1 MSEYVAL
8 IPAAG
13 VGARAQLKLAKQF
26 NLVGKKTIIEFAI
39 DPFLKDENC
48 KTIYVVVAEDT
59 EAWEAL
65 PISQHNK
72 IKTCIGASTRMLSV
86 LNGLQEIKEDEDKSI
101 LVAVHDAARPCLDLK
116 DLLGMMEKAQDE
128 IKEDGEGCY
137 LSYQPTESVNLI
149 KNEKV
154 QKSLDRNDVWLS
166 ATPQVFCLE
175 DLLSALSKANEDEKV
190 FTDEVS
196 AMLHYFNKDI
206 SIYPCNKTNIK
217 VTKKED
223 LETVEQYL
231 KLAGRI

>member
-116 DLLGMMEKAQDE
+116 DLLGLMEKAQDE

-196 AMLHYFNKDI
+196 ARLHYFNKDI

>member
-65 PISQHNK
+65 PISQQNK

-101 LVAVHDAARPCLDLK
+101 LVAVHDAARPCLDFK
-116 DLLGMMEKAQDE
+116 DLLGLMEKAQD
-128 IKEDGEGCY
+128 
-137 LSYQPTESVNLI
+137 
-149 KNEKV
+149 
-154 QKSLDRNDVWLS
+154 
-166 ATPQVFCLE
+166 
-175 DLLSALSKANEDEKV
+175 
-190 FTDEVS
+190 
-196 AMLHYFNKDI
+196 
-206 SIYPCNKTNIK
+206 
-217 VTKKED
+217 
-223 LETVEQYL
+223 
-231 KLAGRI
+231 

>member
-59 EAWEAL
+59 EAWDAL
-65 PISQHNK
+65 SVSQHNK
-72 IKTCIGASTRMLSV
+72 VKTCIGASARMLSV

-116 DLLGMMEKAQDE
+116 DLLGLMGKAQDE

-137 LSYQPTESVNLI
+137 LSYQPTESVNLV

-154 QKSLDRNDVWLS
+154 QKSLDRNNVWLS

-175 DLLSALSKANEDEKV
+175 DLLSALTKANDDEKV

-196 AMLHYFNKDI
+196 AMLHYFKKDI

>member
-59 EAWEAL
+59 EAWDAL

-86 LNGLQEIKEDEDKSI
+86 LNGLQEIKEDEDKST

-116 DLLGMMEKAQDE
+116 DLLGLMEKAQDE

-196 AMLHYFNKDI
+196 AMLHYFKKDI

>member
-1 MSEYVAL
+1 
-8 IPAAG
+8 
-13 VGARAQLKLAKQF
+13 
-26 NLVGKKTIIEFAI
+26 
-39 DPFLKDENC
+39 
-48 KTIYVVVAEDT
+48 
-59 EAWEAL
+59 
-65 PISQHNK
+65 
-72 IKTCIGASTRMLSV
+72 
-86 LNGLQEIKEDEDKSI
+86 
-101 LVAVHDAARPCLDLK
+101 VHDAARPCLDLK
-116 DLLGMMEKAQDE
+116 DLLGLMEKAQDE

-196 AMLHYFNKDI
+196 AMLHYFKKDI

>member
-116 DLLGMMEKAQDE
+116 DLLGLMEKAQDE
-128 IKEDGEGCY
+128 SKEDGEGCY

-175 DLLSALSKANEDEKV
+175 DLSSALSKANEDEKV

>member
-39 DPFLKDENC
+39 DPFLKDENF

-59 EAWEAL
+59 DAWEAL
-65 PISQHNK
+65 SISQHNK
-72 IKTCIGASTRMLSV
+72 VKTCIGASTRMLSV
-86 LNGLQEIKEDEDKSI
+86 LNGLKEIKEDEDKSI

-116 DLLGMMEKAQDE
+116 DLLGLMSKAQDE

-137 LSYQPTESVNLI
+137 LSYQPSESVNLV

-154 QKSLDRNDVWLS
+154 QKSLDRNNVWLS

-175 DLLSALSKANEDEKV
+175 DLLSALTKANDDEKV

-196 AMLHYFNKDI
+196 AMLHYFKKDI

>member
-1 MSEYVAL
+1 
-8 IPAAG
+8 
-13 VGARAQLKLAKQF
+13 
-26 NLVGKKTIIEFAI
+26 
-39 DPFLKDENC
+39 LKDENC

-59 EAWEAL
+59 EAWDAL
-65 PISQHNK
+65 SISQHNK
-72 IKTCIGASTRMLSV
+72 VKTCIGASTRMLSV

-116 DLLGMMEKAQDE
+116 DLLGLMGKAQDE

-137 LSYQPTESVNLI
+137 LSYQPTESVNLV

-154 QKSLDRNDVWLS
+154 QKSLDRNNVWLS

-175 DLLSALSKANEDEKV
+175 DLLSALTKANDDEKV

-196 AMLHYFNKDI
+196 AMLHYFKKDI

>member
-48 KTIYVVVAEDT
+48 KTIYVVIAEDT

-72 IKTCIGASTRMLSV
+72 VKTCIGASTRMLSV

-116 DLLGMMEKAQDE
+116 DLLGLMNKAQDE

-137 LSYQPTESVNLI
+137 LSYQPTESINLV

-154 QKSLDRNDVWLS
+154 QKSLDRNNVWLS

-175 DLLSALSKANEDEKV
+175 DLLSALNKANDEEKV

-196 AMLHYFNKDI
+196 AMLHYFKKDI

>member
-1 MSEYVAL
+1 M
-8 IPAAG
+8 
-13 VGARAQLKLAKQF
+13 
-26 NLVGKKTIIEFAI
+26 
-39 DPFLKDENC
+39 KDENC

-65 PISQHNK
+65 SISQHNK
-72 IKTCIGASTRMLSV
+72 VKTCIGASTRMLSV

-116 DLLGMMEKAQDE
+116 DLLGLMSKAQDE

-137 LSYQPTESVNLI
+137 LSYQPSESVNLV

-154 QKSLDRNDVWLS
+154 QKSLDRNNVWLS

-175 DLLSALSKANEDEKV
+175 DLLSALTKANDDEKV

-196 AMLHYFNKDI
+196 AMLHYFKKDI

>member
-116 DLLGMMEKAQDE
+116 DLLGLMEKAQDE
-128 IKEDGEGCY
+128 IKEDGQGCY
-137 LSYQPTESVNLI
+137 LSYQPSESVNLI

-175 DLLSALSKANEDEKV
+175 DLLSALSKANDDEKV
-190 FTDEVS
+190 FTDEAVS
-196 AMLHYFNKDI
+196 YTHLTL
-206 SIYPCNKTNIK
+206 PTK
-217 VTKKED
+217 VT
-223 LETVEQYL
+223 V
-231 KLAGRI
+231 

>member
-48 KTIYVVVAEDT
+48 RTIYVVVAEDT

-72 IKTCIGASTRMLSV
+72 VKTCIGASTRMLSV

-116 DLLGMMEKAQDE
+116 DLLGLMAKAQDE

-137 LSYQPTESVNLI
+137 LSYQPTESINLV

-154 QKSLDRNDVWLS
+154 QKSLDRNNVWLS

-175 DLLSALSKANEDEKV
+175 DLLSALTKANDEEKV

-196 AMLHYFNKDI
+196 AMLHYYKKDI

>member
-59 EAWEAL
+59 EAWDAL

-116 DLLGMMEKAQDE
+116 DLLGLMEKAQDE

>member
-13 VGARAQLKLAKQF
+13 IGARAQLKLAKQF
-26 NLVGKKTIIEFAI
+26 NLVGKKTIIEFAL

-65 PISQHNK
+65 SISQHNK
-72 IKTCIGASTRMLSV
+72 VKTCIGASNRMLSV

-101 LVAVHDAARPCLDLK
+101 LVAVHDAARPCLDLN
-116 DLLGMMEKAQDE
+116 DLLGLMGKAQDE

-154 QKSLDRNDVWLS
+154 QKSLDRNNVWLS

-175 DLLSALSKANEDEKV
+175 DLLSALTKANDEEKV

-196 AMLHYFNKDI
+196 AMLHYFKKDI

>member
-39 DPFLKDENC
+39 ETFLKNENC
-48 KTIYVVVAEDT
+48 KTIYVVAAEAT
-59 EAWEAL
+59 EAWDSL
-65 PISQHNK
+65 SVSQHNK
-72 IKTCIGASTRMLSV
+72 VKTCIGSSTRMLSV

-116 DLLGMMEKAQDE
+116 DLLGLMGKAQDE

-137 LSYQPTESVNLI
+137 LSYQPTESVNLV

-154 QKSLDRNDVWLS
+154 QKSLDRNNVWLS

-175 DLLSALSKANEDEKV
+175 DLLSALTKANDDEKV

-196 AMLHYFNKDI
+196 AMLHYFKKDI

>member
-13 VGARAQLKLAKQF
+13 IGARAQLKLAKQF
-26 NLVGKKTIIEFAI
+26 NLVGKKTIIEFAL

-59 EAWEAL
+59 EVWEAL
-65 PISQHNK
+65 SISQHNK
-72 IKTCIGASTRMLSV
+72 VKTCIGASNRMLSV

-116 DLLGMMEKAQDE
+116 DLLGLMGKAQDE

-154 QKSLDRNDVWLS
+154 QKSLDRNNVWLS

-175 DLLSALSKANEDEKV
+175 DLLSALTKAHDEEKV

-196 AMLHYFNKDI
+196 AMLHYFKKDI
-206 SIYPCNKTNIK
+206 FIYPCNKTNIK

>member
-1 MSEYVAL
+1 MNESVAL

-65 PISQHNK
+65 SISQHNK
-72 IKTCIGASTRMLSV
+72 VKTCIGASTRMLSV

-116 DLLGMMEKAQDE
+116 DLLGLMGKAQDE

-137 LSYQPTESVNLI
+137 LSYQPTESVNLV

-154 QKSLDRNDVWLS
+154 QKSLDRNNVWLS

-175 DLLSALSKANEDEKV
+175 DLLSALTKANDDGKV

-196 AMLHYFNKDI
+196 AMLHYFKKDI

>member
-13 VGARAQLKLAKQF
+13 IGARAQLKLAKQF

-48 KTIYVVVAEDT
+48 KTIYVVVADDT

-116 DLLGMMEKAQDE
+116 DLLGLMEKAQDE
-128 IKEDGEGCY
+128 IKEDGQGCY
-137 LSYQPTESVNLI
+137 LSYQPAESVNLI

-196 AMLHYFNKDI
+196 AMLYYFKKDI
-206 SIYPCNKTNIK
+206 SIHPCNKTNIK

>member
-59 EAWEAL
+59 EAWDAL

-116 DLLGMMEKAQDE
+116 DLLGLMEKAQDE

-149 KNEKV
+149 KNQKV

-196 AMLHYFNKDI
+196 AMLHYFKKDI

>member
-59 EAWEAL
+59 QAWETL
-65 PISQHNK
+65 QISQHNK

-86 LNGLQEIKEDEDKSI
+86 LNGLQQIKEDEDKSI

-116 DLLGMMEKAQDE
+116 DLLGLMEKAQDE
-128 IKEDGEGCY
+128 IKEDGQGYY
-137 LSYQPTESVNLI
+137 LSYQPSESVNLI

-175 DLLSALSKANEDEKV
+175 DLLSALSRANDDEKV

-196 AMLHYFNKDI
+196 AMLHYFKKDI
-206 SIYPCNKTNIK
+206 SIHPCNKTNIK

>member
-48 KTIYVVVAEDT
+48 KTIYVIVAEDT
-59 EAWEAL
+59 EAWDAL
-65 PISQHNK
+65 TISQHNK
-72 IKTCIGASTRMLSV
+72 VKTCIGASTRMLSV

-116 DLLGMMEKAQDE
+116 DLLGLMGKAQEE

-137 LSYQPTESVNLI
+137 LSYQPSESVNLV

-154 QKSLDRNDVWLS
+154 QKSLDRNNVWLS

-175 DLLSALSKANEDEKV
+175 DLLSALTKANDDEKV

-196 AMLHYFNKDI
+196 AMLHYFKKDI

>member
-65 PISQHNK
+65 SISQHNK
-72 IKTCIGASTRMLSV
+72 VKTCIGASTRMLSV

-116 DLLGMMEKAQDE
+116 DLLGLMSKAQDE

-137 LSYQPTESVNLI
+137 LSYQPTESVNLV

-154 QKSLDRNDVWLS
+154 QKSLDRNNVWLS

-196 AMLHYFNKDI
+196 AMLHYFKKDI
-206 SIYPCNKTNIK
+206 SIHPCNKTNIK

>member
-65 PISQHNK
+65 SISQHNK

-116 DLLGMMEKAQDE
+116 DLLGLMNKAQDE

-154 QKSLDRNDVWLS
+154 QKSIDRNDVWLS

-175 DLLSALSKANEDEKV
+175 DLLMALTKANEEEKV

-196 AMLHYFNKDI
+196 AMLHYYKKDI

>member
-1 MSEYVAL
+1 M
-8 IPAAG
+8 
-13 VGARAQLKLAKQF
+13 
-26 NLVGKKTIIEFAI
+26 
-39 DPFLKDENC
+39 KDENC

-65 PISQHNK
+65 SISQHNK
-72 IKTCIGASTRMLSV
+72 VKTCIGASTRMLSV

-116 DLLGMMEKAQDE
+116 DLLGLMGKAQDE

-137 LSYQPTESVNLI
+137 LSYQPTESVNLV

-154 QKSLDRNDVWLS
+154 QKSLDRNNVWLS

-175 DLLSALSKANEDEKV
+175 DLLSALTKANDDEKV

-196 AMLHYFNKDI
+196 AMLHYFKKDI

>member
-26 NLVGKKTIIEFAI
+26 NIVGKKTIIEFAI

-65 PISQHNK
+65 SISQHKK
-72 IKTCIGASTRMLSV
+72 IKTCIGASSRMLSV

-116 DLLGMMEKAQDE
+116 DLLGLMSKAQDE

-137 LSYQPTESVNLI
+137 LSYQPTESVNLV

-154 QKSLDRNDVWLS
+154 QKSLDRNNVWLS

-196 AMLHYFNKDI
+196 AMFHYFKKDI

>member
-65 PISQHNK
+65 SISQHNK
-72 IKTCIGASTRMLSV
+72 VKTCIGASTRMLSV

-116 DLLGMMEKAQDE
+116 DLLGLMSKAQDE

-137 LSYQPTESVNLI
+137 LSYMMM
-149 KNEKV
+149 KKY
-154 QKSLDRNDVWLS
+154 SLM
-166 ATPQVFCLE
+166 
-175 DLLSALSKANEDEKV
+175 K
-190 FTDEVS
+190 
-196 AMLHYFNKDI
+196 
-206 SIYPCNKTNIK
+206 
-217 VTKKED
+217 
-223 LETVEQYL
+223 
-231 KLAGRI
+231 

>member
-13 VGARAQLKLAKQF
+13 VGARAQLKLDKQF
-26 NLVGKKTIIEFAI
+26 NLVEKKTIIEFAI

-65 PISQHNK
+65 SISQHNK
-72 IKTCIGASTRMLSV
+72 VKTCIGASTRMLSV

-116 DLLGMMEKAQDE
+116 DLLGLMSKAQDE

-137 LSYQPTESVNLI
+137 LSYQPTESVNLV

-154 QKSLDRNDVWLS
+154 QKSLDRNNVWLS

-175 DLLSALSKANEDEKV
+175 DLLSALTKANDDEKV

-196 AMLHYFNKDI
+196 AMLHYFKKDI

>member
-59 EAWEAL
+59 QAWEAL
-65 PISQHNK
+65 SISQHNK
-72 IKTCIGASTRMLSV
+72 VKTCIGSSTRMLSV

-116 DLLGMMEKAQDE
+116 DLLGLMDKAQDE

-137 LSYQPTESVNLI
+137 LSYQPTESVNLV

-154 QKSLDRNDVWLS
+154 QKSLDRNNVWLS

-175 DLLSALSKANEDEKV
+175 DLLSALTKANDDEKV

-196 AMLHYFNKDI
+196 AMLHYFKKDI

>member
-59 EAWEAL
+59 EAWEAVS
-65 PISQHNK
+65 ISQHHK
-72 IKTCIGASTRMLSV
+72 VKTCIGASTRMLSV

-116 DLLGMMEKAQDE
+116 DLLGLMSKAQDE

-137 LSYQPTESVNLI
+137 LSYQPTESVNLV

-154 QKSLDRNDVWLS
+154 QKSLDRNNVWLS

-175 DLLSALSKANEDEKV
+175 DLLSALTKANDDEKV

-196 AMLHYFNKDI
+196 AMLHYFKKDI

>member
-1 MSEYVAL
+1 VSEYVAL

-13 VGARAQLKLAKQF
+13 VGARAQLKLAKQC

-65 PISQHNK
+65 SISQHNK
-72 IKTCIGASTRMLSV
+72 VKTCIGSSTRMLSV

-116 DLLGMMEKAQDE
+116 DLLGLMDKAQDE

-137 LSYQPTESVNLI
+137 LSYQPTDSVNLV

-154 QKSLDRNDVWLS
+154 QKSLDRNNVWLS

-175 DLLSALSKANEDEKV
+175 DLLSALTKANGDEKV

-196 AMLHYFNKDI
+196 AMLHYFKKDI

>member
-1 MSEYVAL
+1 VSEYVAL

-65 PISQHNK
+65 SISQHNK
-72 IKTCIGASTRMLSV
+72 VKTCIGSSTRMLSV

-116 DLLGMMEKAQDE
+116 DLLGLMDKAQDE

-137 LSYQPTESVNLI
+137 LSYQPTDSVNLV

-154 QKSLDRNDVWLS
+154 QKSLDRNNVWLS

-175 DLLSALSKANEDEKV
+175 DLLSALTKANDDEKV

-196 AMLHYFNKDI
+196 AMLHYFKKDI

>member
-59 EAWEAL
+59 EAWDAL

>member
-26 NLVGKKTIIEFAI
+26 NIVGKKTIIEFAI

-65 PISQHNK
+65 SISQHKK
-72 IKTCIGASTRMLSV
+72 IKTCIGASSRMLSV

-116 DLLGMMEKAQDE
+116 DLLGLMSKAQDE

-137 LSYQPTESVNLI
+137 LSYQPTESVNLV

-154 QKSLDRNDVWLS
+154 QKSLDRNNVWLS

-196 AMLHYFNKDI
+196 AMFHYFKKDI

-231 KLAGRI
+231 ILAGRI

>member
-86 LNGLQEIKEDEDKSI
+86 LNGLKEIKEDEDKSI

-116 DLLGMMEKAQDE
+116 DLLGLMEKAQDE

-175 DLLSALSKANEDEKV
+175 DLLSSLSKANEDEKV

-196 AMLHYFNKDI
+196 AMLHYFKKDI

>member
-48 KTIYVVVAEDT
+48 KTIYVIVAEDT

-65 PISQHNK
+65 SVSQHNK
-72 IKTCIGASTRMLSV
+72 VKTCIGASTRMLSV

-116 DLLGMMEKAQDE
+116 DLLGLMGKAQDE

-137 LSYQPTESVNLI
+137 LSYQPTESVNLV

-154 QKSLDRNDVWLS
+154 QKSLDRNNVWLS

-175 DLLSALSKANEDEKV
+175 DLLSALTKANDDEKV

-196 AMLHYFNKDI
+196 AMLHYFKKDI

>member
-1 MSEYVAL
+1 M
-8 IPAAG
+8 
-13 VGARAQLKLAKQF
+13 
-26 NLVGKKTIIEFAI
+26 VGKKTIIEFAI

-59 EAWEAL
+59 EAWDAL

-116 DLLGMMEKAQDE
+116 DLLGLMEKAQDE

-196 AMLHYFNKDI
+196 AMLHYFKKDI